1 MINDL
6 FPNASLLNSDNR
18 KYKEK
23 ENDYVESGCGCIFLI
38 ACIIGCIY
46 LGRYFALHF

>member
-6 FPNASLLNSDNR
+6 FPNAPFLSSDNR

-23 ENDYVESGCGCIFLI
+23 ESNCMESGCGCIFLI
-38 ACIIGCIY
+38 ICIIGCIY
-46 LGRYFALHF
+46 IGRLLATYI